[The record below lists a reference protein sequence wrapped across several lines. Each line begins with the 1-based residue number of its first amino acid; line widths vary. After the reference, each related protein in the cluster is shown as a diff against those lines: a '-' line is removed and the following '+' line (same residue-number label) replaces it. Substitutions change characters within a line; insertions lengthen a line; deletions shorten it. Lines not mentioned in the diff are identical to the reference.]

1 MVACSSS
8 RGVTSLSHFFFGTN
22 GKTMRKRWGIF
33 LAIIL
38 LFPSFLSADN
48 SNELKIAR
56 ERLNVRLKQD
66 AKGCTKGRALS
77 VLLGQWSSFVSE
89 VCNAQKNL
97 ARLVKQ
103 TPLEELP
110 EVLVN
115 TFIDELKR
123 RPPIE
128 HYPPMEDYL
137 VIFGEPAVAQLLA
150 RYEEVPENQKENI
163 LRALGDIG
171 SEKALPLIRSE
182 VKKLNPLT
190 LPLAAYAVRKINKE
204 AANDD
209 LLPLLRDPRID
220 ADAVTAIV
228 RHLIYYEDPGWHE
241 IVLDL
246 AQDGKIP
253 FQTVRDLASYDKY
266 PEAAVT
272 AHIDYLL
279 ARWDAGDCDTVACL
293 LYQTPARSTVKQWL
307 PLLEDLLRAKF
318 AYANRRYSPLTV
330 RCQPFRHYGR
340 HPLLDRIENTLTLT
354 DVEEWIRQPSPG
366 WLSYLYLRELRQKM
380 GGPSI
385 EAGKLYFRLTISVH
399 DDDNDILLGE
409 VSDQFQNAVAR
420 LIDLPVK
427 GSSEAPYRI
436 ALTPRL
442 RKDITI
448 KNRWVI
454 KIPLFNIDKPIGCA
468 FPLTVPMGSS
478 AAGRTREPSG
488 RIIKWQVRHIGPPP
502 AN

>member
-1 MVACSSS
+1 M
-8 RGVTSLSHFFFGTN
+8 SLLHFFFGTN
-22 GKTMRKRWGIF
+22 GKTMRKRWTIL

-38 LFPSFLSADN
+38 LSPSFLSAEN
-48 SNELKIAR
+48 SDELRIAG

-66 AKGCTKGRALS
+66 AKGCAKGRALS
-77 VLLGQWSSFVSE
+77 VLLGPWSSYVSE
-89 VCNAQKNL
+89 ICNAQKNL
-97 ARLVKQ
+97 AHLVKQ

-110 EVLVN
+110 AALVN
-115 TFIDELKR
+115 AFIDELNG
-123 RPPIE
+123 RPPRE
-128 HYPPMEDYL
+128 QYPPMEDYL
-137 VIFGEPAVAQLLA
+137 VIFGDPAVAQLVA
-150 RYEEVPENQKENI
+150 RYEEAPENRRGDI
-163 LRALGDIG
+163 LRALGEIG

-182 VKKLNPLT
+182 LRKLNPLT

-228 RHLIYYEDPGWHE
+228 RHLIYNEDPGWHE

-246 AQDGKIP
+246 AQDAKIP
-253 FQTVRDLASYDKY
+253 FQTVRELASYDKY

-272 AHIDYLL
+272 THTDYLL
-279 ARWDAGDCDTVACL
+279 ARWAAGDCDTVACL
-293 LYQTPARSTVKQWL
+293 LYQTHTRSAVKQWL

-330 RCQPFRHYGR
+330 RCEPFRHYGR

-354 DVEEWIRQPSPG
+354 DVEEWIRQPSLG

-380 GGPSI
+380 GGPSFD
-385 EAGKLYFRLTISVH
+385 AGKLDFRLTISVH

-409 VSDQFQNAVAR
+409 VSDQFQSGVDR

-427 GSSEAPYRI
+427 GSNNAPYRI
-436 ALTPRL
+436 SLAPRL
-442 RKDITI
+442 QKDITI
-448 KNRWVI
+448 ENRWVI

-478 AAGRTREPSG
+478 AAGRTQAPSG

-502 AN
+502 VN